1 MRLRISANWGSRR
14 PALSGLAWLVAAFAW
29 SIAAAV
35 GVVMALIVAA
45 SVIVIGLMASALVI
59 LSGAAMRARQSVKPA
74 VDPDLIE
81 AHKVGGHSWVAYGY
95 DQQP

>member
-1 MRLRISANWGSRR
+1 MRLRFSVNWGSRR
-14 PALSGLAWLVAAFAW
+14 PALRGLAWLVAAFAW

-45 SVIVIGLMASALVI
+45 SVIVIGVMASALVI
-59 LSGAAMRARQSVKPA
+59 LSGAAMRTRQSVKPA

-81 AHKVGGHSWVAYGY
+81 AHKVSGHSWVAYGY
-95 DQQP
+95 DHQP